1 MRTTHTA
8 TPWWGLRVALVALIP
23 IAALVWYFAGLQT
36 LFWWVLVPFFLG
48 VAGIRIGT
56 ALQRSRAPARAVD
69 GTGKEHLRFSKT
81 NQAEP
86 IAEVETERITD
97 GGRRKE

>member
-1 MRTTHTA
+1 MRTPRTA
-8 TPWWGLRVALVALIP
+8 TPWWGLRVALVVLIP
-23 IAALVWYFAGLQT
+23 IAALVWYFAGLQP

-56 ALQRSRAPARAVD
+56 ALQRDRDARAVD
-69 GTGKEHLRFSKT
+69 GTGKEQLRFSKT

-86 IAEVETERITD
+86 IAEVETERLAD
-97 GGRRKE
+97 GGRPKE